1 MVECQPEIWRERD
14 FWVQFLGGQ
23 ENTTEKKYLTN
34 FMGDKN
40 LFLGPVWDI
49 GFFLKGVE
57 NGGTTLG
64 KSFLFF
70 EMATEEKKGVK
81 LIH

>member
-1 MVECQPEIWRERD
+1 
-14 FWVQFLGGQ
+14 
-23 ENTTEKKYLTN
+23 
-34 FMGDKN
+34 MGDKN